1 MGLVFFTSIVVDTAK
16 IILLLSSYLSFI
28 CSLLKDHSEY
38 NSSMAKS
45 QTNTA
50 RIDGLRPGMVYVVQ
64 VRARTVAGY
73 GKYSGKMC
81 FQTLTDGECL

>member
-1 MGLVFFTSIVVDTAK
+1 
-16 IILLLSSYLSFI
+16 
-28 CSLLKDHSEY
+28 
-38 NSSMAKS
+38 MARS

-50 RIDGLRPGMVYVVQ
+50 RIEGLRPGMVYVVQ

-81 FQTLTDGECL
+81 FQTLTDGESREGGTGRQRGWLFCSSDSFKL